1 MPHPAVE
8 MTHPTD
14 PSDSRRAA
22 GCPSRSPALY
32 LYVTAFVG
40 GAVSLGVELA
50 ASRLLAPFFGD
61 SLPVWAAIIGLILLY
76 LTVGYF
82 LGGRW
87 ADHSPHAATL
97 YQIALWGAFAV
108 GILPFVSRPILWLTA
123 QGLFQLRLSA
133 VLGPFIAVLLIF
145 ALPVTLLG
153 CLSPFVV
160 RLLMARV
167 EQAGAVAGRVYG
179 ISTVGSLLGTLLT
192 VFVLVPALG
201 TRLTF
206 VTLSLALLLVALIGL
221 VREHPRRALLYSWM
235 PILVLAL
242 ALCGRRGPVKPHEGA
257 IYEAESAYHYIQI
270 VERGGCRYLF
280 LNEGM
285 AIQSVYCPGARRVGG
300 TWDLFAIA
308 PFFNPPPFGPSEVRS
323 LAMVG
328 LAGGT
333 IPKLYTAF
341 FGPIPIDG
349 VELDPK
355 IAAVGREFFGMRE
368 PNLRVV
374 VGDGR
379 AFLAR
384 TDRRYTVVA
393 VDAYRLPYIPWH
405 LTTVE
410 FFQEARRH
418 LEEQGVVVVNVGRVP
433 GDDRLVAAI
442 AATLKEVFPSVHAIE
457 IPDSFN
463 TILVAT
469 VQPTSPEN
477 LRANRAYLSDPA
489 LREIADEALA
499 NLRPVPPGGTVLT
512 DDRAPV
518 EAITH
523 AIILAYL
530 FGRE

>member
-1 MPHPAVE
+1 M
-8 MTHPTD
+8 D
-14 PSDSRRAA
+14 RF
-22 GCPSRSPALY
+22 RSPVLFLY
-32 LYVTAFVG
+32 LLAFVG

-87 ADHSPHAATL
+87 ADRSPRAATL

-108 GILPFVSRPILWLTA
+108 GVLPFVSRPILWTA
-123 QGLFQLRLSA
+123 AEGVLRLRIPA
-133 VLGPFIAVLLIF
+133 VVGPFVAVLLLF
-145 ALPVTLLG
+145 AVPVTLLG
-153 CLSPFVV
+153 CLSPFII
-160 RLLMARV
+160 RLLTARL
-167 EQAGAVAGRVYG
+167 ERAGAVAGQVYG
-179 ISTVGSLLGTLLT
+179 VSTIGSLGGTLAT
-192 VFVLVPALG
+192 VFGLVPTLG

-206 VTLSLALLLVALIGL
+206 VVLSLVLLAVALIGL
-221 VREHPRRALLYSWM
+221 GREHPRRAALYLWM
-235 PILVLAL
+235 PVLILAL
-242 ALCGRRGPVKPHEGA
+242 ALSGRGRPVKPQAGA
-257 IYEAESAYHYIQI
+257 VYEAESAYNYIQV
-270 VERGGCRYLF
+270 VERSGCRYLF
-280 LNEGM
+280 LNEGLG
-285 AIQSVYCPGARRVGG
+285 IQSVYCPGARRVGG

-308 PFFNPPPFGPSEVRS
+308 PFFNPPPFPPSEVRS

-333 IPKLYTAF
+333 IPKLYTSF
-341 FGPIPIDG
+341 FGPIPIEG
-349 VELDPK
+349 VELDPEVV
-355 IAAVGREFFGMRE
+355 AVGREFFGMTE
-368 PNLRVV
+368 PNLRVM

-384 TDRRYTVVA
+384 SDRRYSVVA

-410 FFQEARRH
+410 FFREVRRH
-418 LEEQGVVVVNVGRVP
+418 LEESGVVVVNVGRVP

-442 AATLKEVFPSVHAIE
+442 AATLGEVFPSVHAIE
-457 IPDSFN
+457 IPGSFN
-463 TILVAT
+463 TVLVAT
-469 VQPTSPEN
+469 VRPTVPEN
-477 LRANRAYLSDPA
+477 LQANRVDLEDPA
-489 LREIADEALA
+489 LRAIADEALA
-499 NLRPVPPGGTVLT
+499 NLRPIPSGGIVLT

-523 AIILAYL
+523 AVILSYL

>member
-1 MPHPAVE
+1 M
-8 MTHPTD
+8 
-14 PSDSRRAA
+14 
-22 GCPSRSPALY
+22 GKSRSPAPFLY
-32 LYVTAFVG
+32 LTAFVG

-61 SLPVWAAIIGLILLY
+61 SLPVWAAVIGLILLY
-76 LTVGYF
+76 LTAGYF

-87 ADHSPHAATL
+87 ADRSPRAATL
-97 YQIALWGAFAV
+97 YQVALWGGLTV
-108 GILPFVSRPILWLTA
+108 GVLPFVSRPILWLTA
-123 QGLFQLRLSA
+123 EGLLQLRISA
-133 VLGPFIAVLLIF
+133 VLGPFVAVLVLF

-153 CLSPFVV
+153 CLSPFVI
-160 RLLMARV
+160 RLLTAQV
-167 EQAGAVAGRVYG
+167 ERAGAVAGQVYG

-192 VFVLVPALG
+192 VFVLVPMLG

-206 VTLSLALLLVALIGL
+206 VTLSLALQAVALVGL
-221 VREHPRRALLYSWM
+221 ARERSRRALLYLWM
-235 PILVLAL
+235 PVLVLAL
-242 ALCGRRGPVKPHEGA
+242 ALGGHGRPVKPQQGA
-257 IYEAESAYHYIQI
+257 IYEAESAYNYIQV
-270 VERGGCRYLF
+270 VERYGCRYLF

-285 AIQSVYCPGARRVGG
+285 GIQSIHCPGARRVRG

-308 PFFNPPPFGPSEVRS
+308 PFFNPPPFPPSEVRS

-328 LAGGT
+328 LAAGT
-333 IPKLYTAF
+333 IPKLYTSF

-349 VELDPK
+349 VELDPE
-355 IAAVGREFFGMRE
+355 IVAVGREFFGMTE

-379 AFLAR
+379 AFLAHS
-384 TDRRYTVVA
+384 DRRYTVVA

-410 FFQEARRH
+410 FFREVRRH
-418 LEEQGVVVVNVGRVP
+418 LDEQGVVVVNVGRVP

-442 AATLKEVFPSVHAIE
+442 AATLGEVFPSVHAIE

-469 VQPTSPEN
+469 VQPTSPRN
-477 LRANRAYLSDPA
+477 LEANRAYLTDPA

-499 NLRPVPPGGTVLT
+499 NLRPTPSGGIVLT

-518 EAITH
+518 ESITH

-530 FGRE
+530 LGRD

>member
-1 MPHPAVE
+1 M
-8 MTHPTD
+8 
-14 PSDSRRAA
+14 DS
-22 GCPSRSPALY
+22 SRSHALFLY
-32 LYVTAFVG
+32 LTAFLG

-61 SLPVWAAIIGLILLY
+61 ALPVWAAIIGLILLY
-76 LTVGYF
+76 LTAGYF

-87 ADHSPHAATL
+87 ADRSPRAATL
-97 YQIALWGAFAV
+97 YQVALWGAFTV
-108 GILPFVSRPILWLTA
+108 GLLPFVSRPILWLTA
-123 QGLFQLRLSA
+123 RGLFRLQLSA
-133 VLGPFIAVLLIF
+133 VLGPFAAVLLLF

-153 CLSPFVV
+153 CLSPFVI

-167 EQAGAVAGRVYG
+167 ERAGAVAGQVYG
-179 ISTVGSLLGTLLT
+179 ISTIGSLLGTLVT
-192 VFVLVPALG
+192 VFVFVPALG

-206 VTLSLALLLVALIGL
+206 VVLSLALQAIALVGLAKERPQRAALYL
-221 VREHPRRALLYSWM
+221 WM
-235 PILVLAL
+235 PVLVLGL
-242 ALCGRRGPVKPHEGA
+242 ALGGRGRPVKPQEGA
-257 IYEAESAYHYIQI
+257 IYETESAYNYIQV

-285 AIQSVYCPGARRVGG
+285 GIQSVYCPGARRVGG
-300 TWDLFAIA
+300 TWDFFAIA
-308 PFFNPPPFGPSEVRS
+308 PFFNPPPFLPPEVQS

-333 IPKLYTAF
+333 IPKLYTSF

-349 VELDPK
+349 VELDPE
-355 IAAVGREFFGMRE
+355 IVAAGREFFGMTE
-368 PNLRVV
+368 PNLQVI

-384 TDRRYTVVA
+384 SNRRYTVVA

-410 FFQEARRH
+410 FFHQVRRH
-418 LEEQGVVVVNVGRVP
+418 LEDRGVVVVNVGRVP
-433 GDDRLVAAI
+433 GDDRLVAAL
-442 AATLKEVFPSVHAIE
+442 AATLGEVFPSVHAIE
-457 IPDSFN
+457 VPGSFN

-469 VQPTSPEN
+469 VLPTLPEN
-477 LRANRAYLSDPA
+477 LRANRAYLTDPA
-489 LREIADEALA
+489 LRDIADEALA
-499 NLRPVPPGGTVLT
+499 NLRPLPSGGIVLT

-523 AIILAYL
+523 ALILAYL
-530 FGRE
+530 FGRD